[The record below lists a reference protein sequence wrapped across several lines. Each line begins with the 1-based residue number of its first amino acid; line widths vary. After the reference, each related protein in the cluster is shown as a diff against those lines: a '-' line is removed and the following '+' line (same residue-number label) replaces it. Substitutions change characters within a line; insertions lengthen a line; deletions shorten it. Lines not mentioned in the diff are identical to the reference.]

1 MSGTRRV
8 RTLVTG
14 IQMCLGE
21 ALSLA
26 DQLDALA
33 DQVELPGSPGSAPA
47 GRVRPPGRRDL
58 SEDAWHAVPGTAD
71 EQLPAA
77 IGMAAAIA
85 REQAPDLAGAPW
97 PSPLWTSL
105 GRAGRALSQARILES
120 PQGRDRPRPRT
131 AAERPYR
138 PGLWRVGRVFVPP
151 LLPGGDAAE
160 MPLAVSLLDGSNL
173 RVVVDRDRRA
183 EGVGVVRGLLTRVLA
198 AAPPGSVRVTVY
210 DPYELGAGLAG
221 FAPLRAAGVVSPT
234 LTTRTR
240 LEGVLGELSADVG
253 RITVDRLGGR
263 FASLREREAAGL
275 PRAEPWRLLVLLAW
289 PSLADD
295 AARALEAITAQ
306 GPACGVHVIALLE
319 EGGTVAVARAG
330 HDTLTN
336 AETLRATGS
345 AGDSTGMDLPAG
357 ARGIPGGG
365 PASAGIPAT
374 WRCSLSGPLECELD
388 DPPPPELVAAVAE
401 SVAAATAVEAARP
414 PDARALLP
422 DTLWSFDAAGGLSV
436 PVAFGPDG
444 PVTLRFDDD
453 TVHALVGGQAGSG
466 KSTLL
471 LDVVYGLAARYAPDQ
486 LRFHLLD
493 FKEGLEF
500 AQFAPRGDD
509 PFVLPHADT
518 IGMDSDREFG
528 VAVLRH
534 VRAQMQR
541 RALAMR
547 AVGARD
553 LRGLRVARG
562 NAGWPRIM
570 VVIDE
575 FQVMLTP
582 LDAVSREAVSH
593 LEVLARQGRAYG
605 IHLLLASQTLSGI
618 DALDA
623 TAGKRGSIFGQ
634 FALRIALR
642 TSISESRVLLST
654 TNEAA
659 GALAGVGEAIVNRR
673 NGHPAG
679 NELVRVAYP
688 DSAVLATLRASL
700 ARASAAGVPGMG
712 APRVFVGHAPA
723 VLDDNRLYRSLAGTP
738 IPVEHAERDGGGG
751 IEAGTADV
759 GAIEA
764 GAADDGTAVGEDTG
778 AVAEPL
784 ALVGVP
790 LDLHPAAVGVRLSPL
805 PGRNLAVLGPLRREA
820 VGALQAAVVSIA
832 GQAAPGG
839 VQVDI
844 VAVTAE
850 TTQAADVLAERV
862 RAFGQPA
869 QVHPPAALRRVLRE
883 TSDEVRMREESS
895 LAVATG
901 EPVSGDRL
909 PGDRA
914 AGGPMR
920 LLVLF
925 AADAG
930 RAVLEAKE
938 QPARRSGLDDLRFVT
953 RRGPGQRV
961 HLLGWWR
968 GPGRLLDDLGPMH
981 RDDVGAWVAV
991 GVPAGDL
998 FSLAGNRSVTAG
1010 TSPNRAVLFDRHGH
1024 AEARTIV
1031 PFSPLRGQPG
1041 ASGSLGGQRRSDHVF
1056 SAPGVR
1062 GDTAG
1067 IRPVDH
1073 WKGLPG

>member
-14 IQMCLGE
+14 IQTCLGE

-33 DQVELPGSPGSAPA
+33 DQVERPGADGPASGGRAGQRAPSAD
-47 GRVRPPGRRDL
+47 V
-58 SEDAWHAVPGTAD
+58 WHAIPDVAD

-85 REQAPDLAGAPW
+85 RGQAPDLASAPW
-97 PSPLWTSL
+97 SSPLWPPPQP
-105 GRAGRALSQARILES
+105 AGHAPGSEAATALPELPEL
-120 PQGRDRPRPRT
+120 PGRPRPRP
-131 AAERPYR
+131 AAGRPYR
-138 PGLWRVGRVFVPP
+138 PGLWRVGRVLVPP
-151 LLPGGDAAE
+151 LLPGGQTAE
-160 MPLAVSLLDGSNL
+160 VPLAVSLLDGGNL
-173 RVVVDRDRRA
+173 RIVVDRDRRA
-183 EGVGVVRGLLTRVLA
+183 EGVGVVRALLTRVLA

-240 LEGVLGELSADVG
+240 LETALGELSADVG

-295 AARALEAITAQ
+295 AARALEAVAAQ
-306 GPACGVHVIALLE
+306 GPACGVHVIALVE
-319 EGGTVAVARAG
+319 DGGAAVGRRG
-330 HDTLTN
+330 HETLTG
-336 AETLRATGS
+336 AETLRATGPAEDPAVDGLFTAAGGVPDGDRVS
-345 AGDSTGMDLPAG
+345 AAAPTVWS
-357 ARGIPGGG
+357 
-365 PASAGIPAT
+365 
-374 WRCSLSGPLECELD
+374 CSLAGPLECELD

-401 SVAAATAVEAARP
+401 SVAAATAVEATRP

-471 LDVVYGLAARYAPDQ
+471 LDVVYGLAARYAPEQ

-500 AQFAPRGDD
+500 AQFAPRADD

-518 IGMDSDREFG
+518 VGMDSDREFG

-553 LRGLRVARG
+553 LRGLRAAQG
-562 NAGWPRIM
+562 GAGWPRIL

-593 LEVLARQGRAYG
+593 LEALARQGRAYG

-679 NELVRVAYP
+679 NEFVRVAYP
-688 DSAVLATLRASL
+688 TPAVLTSLRASL
-700 ARASAAGVPGMG
+700 AGAGAGAPGAPG
-712 APRVFVGHAPA
+712 RPGPRVFVGHAPA
-723 VLDDNRLYRSLAGTP
+723 ILDDNQLYRSLAGTP
-738 IPVEHAERDGGGG
+738 VPVERAER
-751 IEAGTADV
+751 
-759 GAIEA
+759 A
-764 GAADDGTAVGEDTG
+764 GAADAAALEGSPDGSGATG
-778 AVAEPL
+778 GADSGDGADAAGTAEPL

-820 VGALQAAVVSIA
+820 TGVLQAAVVSVA
-832 GQAAPGG
+832 GQDAPGG
-839 VQVDI
+839 VRVDI

-850 TTQAADVLAERV
+850 TTQAAEVLAGRV
-862 RAFGQPA
+862 RAVGQSA
-869 QVHPPAALRRVLRE
+869 RVHPPAALRRVLRE
-883 TSDEVRMREESS
+883 VSDEVRDREETA
-895 LAVATG
+895 LAG
-901 EPVSGDRL
+901 
-909 PGDRA
+909 A
-914 AGGPMR
+914 AGGPWPGDRSYERFARPVR

-938 QPARRSGLDDLRFVT
+938 PPARRSGLDDLRFVT

-991 GVPAGDL
+991 GVPASDL

-1010 TSPNRAVLFDRHGH
+1010 TGPNRAVLFDRNGY

-1031 PFSPLRGQPG
+1031 PFSPLPAQAEPSAAVAGDPRHDQE
-1041 ASGSLGGQRRSDHVF
+1041 SWRR
-1056 SAPGVR
+1056 
-1062 GDTAG
+1062 
-1067 IRPVDH
+1067 
-1073 WKGLPG
+1073 LPG

>member
-14 IQMCLGE
+14 IQTCLGE

-33 DQVELPGSPGSAPA
+33 DQVELPGSDGPVRAS
-47 GRVRPPGRRDL
+47 RVRPPGRRDL
-58 SEDAWHAVPGTAD
+58 SDDVWHAIPGTT
-71 EQLPAA
+71 EQVPAA

-97 PSPLWTSL
+97 SSPLWTSV
-105 GRAGRALSQARILES
+105 GRAGRALEAHVLGSLE
-120 PQGRDRPRPRT
+120 GREGPRAAADRS
-131 AAERPYR
+131 YR

-160 MPLAVSLLDGSNL
+160 VPLAVSLLDGSNL
-173 RVVVDRDRRA
+173 RIVVDRERRA

-221 FAPLRAAGVVSPT
+221 FAPLRAAGVAGPT

-240 LEGVLGELSADVG
+240 LEGVLGELSAEVG

-306 GPACGVHVIALLE
+306 GPACGVHVIALAE
-319 EGGTVAVARAG
+319 EGGAVAVARAG
-330 HDTLTN
+330 HDTLAN
-336 AETLRATGS
+336 AETLRVTGS
-345 AGDSTGMDLPAG
+345 AEDAGGGDLPAG
-357 ARGIPGGG
+357 ARRM
-365 PASAGIPAT
+365 PADDLAPAGNPAT

-562 NAGWPRIM
+562 SAGWPRIM

-688 DSAVLATLRASL
+688 APAVLATLRASL
-700 ARASAAGVPGMG
+700 ARASAAGVPGTG
-712 APRVFVGHAPA
+712 PPRVFVGHAPA
-723 VLDDNRLYRSLAGTP
+723 VLDGNRLYRSLAGTP
-738 IPVEHAERDGGGG
+738 VPVERAERDGAAGLDADG
-751 IEAGTADV
+751 IDAGT
-759 GAIEA
+759 
-764 GAADDGTAVGEDTG
+764 ADDGTAVGEDAA

-820 VGALQAAVVSIA
+820 VGALQAAVVSVA

-839 VQVDI
+839 VRVDI
-844 VAVTAE
+844 VAVTGE
-850 TTQAADVLAERV
+850 TAQAADVLAERV
-862 RAFGQPA
+862 RAFGQSA

-883 TSDEVRMREESS
+883 ISDEVRGREESS
-895 LAVATG
+895 LAFATG
-901 EPVSGDRL
+901 EPVPGDRL
-909 PGDRA
+909 PGDRSPDGSA
-914 AGGPMR
+914 RPMR
-920 LLVLF
+920 LFVLF

-938 QPARRSGLDDLRFVT
+938 QSARRSGLDDLRFVT

-968 GPGRLLDDLGPMH
+968 GPSRLLDDLGPMH

-1031 PFSPLRGQPG
+1031 PFSPLRARPG
-1041 ASGSLGGQRRSDHVF
+1041 VSGSLEGQRRSDHAF

-1062 GDTAG
+1062 QDTAG
-1067 IRPVDH
+1067 IRPGDH
-1073 WKGLPG
+1073 RKGLPG

>member
-14 IQMCLGE
+14 IQTCLGE

-26 DQLDALA
+26 DRLEALA
-33 DQVELPGSPGSAPA
+33 DQVELPEPDAPLA
-47 GRVRPPGRRDL
+47 GTGTRPTDQLHWPD
-58 SEDAWHAVPGTAD
+58 DAWHTGSSAAQRVPIA
-71 EQLPAA
+71 LS
-77 IGMAAAIA
+77 AAASIA
-85 REQAPDLAGAPW
+85 REQAPALAGARWSAPA
-97 PSPLWTSL
+97 WTPV
-105 GRAGRALSQARILES
+105 RQAGLAGHPTPGEPVSAPEVS
-120 PQGRDRPRPRT
+120 VQGVSAPGVPVQG
-131 AAERPYR
+131 AAERHYR
-138 PGLWRVGRVFVPP
+138 PGLWRVGRVIVPP
-151 LLPGGDAAE
+151 LLPGGVTAE
-160 MPLAVSLLDGSNL
+160 VPLAVSLLDGGNL
-173 RVVVDRDRRA
+173 RIVVDRDRRG

-198 AAPPGSVRVTVY
+198 AAPAGSVRVIVY

-221 FAPLRAAGVVSPT
+221 FAPLRAAGVASPT

-240 LEGVLGELSADVG
+240 LEGVLAELSAEVG

-295 AARALEAITAQ
+295 AARALAAVAAQ
-306 GPACGVHVIALLE
+306 GPACGVHVIVLAE
-319 EGGTVAVARAG
+319 EGAAPGARRG
-330 HDTLTN
+330 HDTLAH
-336 AETLRATGS
+336 AETLWLTDDGGNRP
-345 AGDSTGMDLPAG
+345 AGD
-357 ARGIPGGG
+357 PGRPEGDR
-365 PASAGIPAT
+365 PS
-374 WRCSLSGPLECELD
+374 WRCSLSGPLRCDLD
-388 DPPPPELVAAVAE
+388 EPPPPDLVAAVAQI
-401 SVAAATAVEAARP
+401 VAAAAAHEAARP
-414 PDARALLP
+414 PNARALLP
-422 DTLWSFDAAGGLSV
+422 ETLWSFDAAGGLAV

-453 TVHALVGGQAGSG
+453 TVHALVGGQAGAG

-471 LDVVYGLAARYAPDQ
+471 LDVVYGLAARYGPDQ

-534 VRAQMQR
+534 VRALMQR

-553 LRGLRVARG
+553 LRGLRAAQVG
-562 NAGWPRIM
+562 TGWPRIM
-570 VVIDE
+570 IVIDE

-688 DSAVLATLRASL
+688 EPALLATLRASL
-700 ARASAAGVPGMG
+700 SSANVSRTNVSRAAGNRP
-712 APRVFVGHAPA
+712 PKVFVGHAPA
-723 VLDDNRLYRSLAGTP
+723 LLDDNPLFRSLAGTP
-738 IPVEHAERDGGGG
+738 APLDRGGPDRDALDPGHRDSGHQDPGHQ
-751 IEAGTADV
+751 
-759 GAIEA
+759 
-764 GAADDGTAVGEDTG
+764 DDGE
-778 AVAEPL
+778 VAEPL

-820 VGALQAAVVSIA
+820 VGVLHAAVTSLAAQA
-832 GQAAPGG
+832 GPDGLG
-839 VQVDI
+839 VDI
-844 VAVTAE
+844 VAVTGEMAPV
-850 TTQAADVLAERV
+850 ADILAERV
-862 RAFGQPA
+862 RAFGQA
-869 QVHPPAALRRVLRE
+869 AEVHPPAALRRVLAQ
-883 TSDEVRMREESS
+883 TSDAVRAREESA
-895 LAVATG
+895 LAVGTG
-901 EPVSGDRL
+901 PQH
-909 PGDRA
+909 
-914 AGGPMR
+914 GPAQPLR

-930 RAVLEAKE
+930 RGVLEAKD
-938 QPARRSGLDDLRFVT
+938 PVSRRSGLDDLRFVT
-953 RRGPGQRV
+953 RRGPVQRV

-968 GPGRLLDDLGPMH
+968 GPGRLLDDLGPTH
-981 RDDVGAWVAV
+981 RDDVGAWIAV
-991 GVPAGDL
+991 GVPGNDL
-998 FSLAGNRSVTAG
+998 FSLAGNRSVTAV
-1010 TSPNRAVLFDRHGH
+1010 TSANRAVLFDRNGQ
-1024 AEARTIV
+1024 AEARTII
-1031 PFSPLRGQPG
+1031 PFAPL
-1041 ASGSLGGQRRSDHVF
+1041 QRR
-1056 SAPGVR
+1056 
-1062 GDTAG
+1062 
-1067 IRPVDH
+1067 VDAR
-1073 WKGLPG
+1073 

>member
-1 MSGTRRV
+1 MPGARRV

-14 IQMCLGE
+14 IQACFGE

-26 DQLDALA
+26 DQLEALA
-33 DQVELPGSPGSAPA
+33 DEVESVQPDTHATAADTSALDRARRSDGAWQAVPAPAERVPIAISTAAVIARGQASALAGADWSAPVWAPIRPAGTAGHPAPGAPGKPGSA
-47 GRVRPPGRRDL
+47 RTSV
-58 SEDAWHAVPGTAD
+58 D
-71 EQLPAA
+71 E
-77 IGMAAAIA
+77 
-85 REQAPDLAGAPW
+85 
-97 PSPLWTSL
+97 
-105 GRAGRALSQARILES
+105 
-120 PQGRDRPRPRT
+120 
-131 AAERPYR
+131 PYR
-138 PGLWRVGRVFVPP
+138 PGLWRVGKVIVPP
-151 LLPGGDAAE
+151 LLPGGAAAE
-160 MPLAVSLLDGSNL
+160 VPLAVSLLDGANL
-173 RVVVDRDRRA
+173 RIVVDRDHRG
-183 EGVGVVRGLLTRVLA
+183 EGLGVVRGLLTRVLA
-198 AAPPGSVRVTVY
+198 AAPAGSVRVVVY

-221 FAPLRAAGVVSPT
+221 FAALRAAGVVSPT
-234 LTTRTR
+234 ITTRTR
-240 LEGVLGELSADVG
+240 LEGVLAELSTDVG

-295 AARALEAITAQ
+295 AARSLAAVAAQ
-306 GPACGVHVIALLE
+306 GPACGVHVIALVE
-319 EGGTVAVARAG
+319 EGAAATAVRRG
-330 HDTLTN
+330 QDTLAN
-336 AETLRATGS
+336 AESLWLTHGTGS
-345 AGDSTGMDLPAG
+345 PAAAGPRQAG
-357 ARGIPGGG
+357 RDQL
-365 PASAGIPAT
+365 S
-374 WRCSLSGPLECELD
+374 WRCSLSGTFPCDLD
-388 DPPPPELVAAVAE
+388 EPPPPSLVAAVAE
-401 SVAAATAVEAARP
+401 AVATAATDEAVRP
-414 PDARALLP
+414 LNARALLP
-422 DTLWSFDAAGGLSV
+422 ETLWSFDAAGGLAV

-453 TVHALVGGQAGSG
+453 TVHALVGGQAGAG

-471 LDVVYGLAARYAPDQ
+471 LDVVYGLAARYAPEQ

-500 AQFAPRGDD
+500 AQFAPRDED

-534 VRAQMQR
+534 VRAQMQH

-547 AVGARD
+547 AAGARD
-553 LRGLRVARG
+553 LRGLRIARSG
-562 NAGWPRIM
+562 AGWPRIM
-570 VVIDE
+570 IVIDE

-688 DSAVLATLRASL
+688 EPAMLAALRADLS
-700 ARASAAGVPGMG
+700 RATAAGG
-712 APRVFVGHAPA
+712 AGNRPPKVFVGHAPA
-723 VLDDNRLYRSLAGTP
+723 LLEDNPLFRSLAGTP
-738 IPVEHAERDGGGG
+738 VPVDRTDPDPDEADRGALVPGNQYGSGDQRGSARRD
-751 IEAGTADV
+751 AGET
-759 GAIEA
+759 
-764 GAADDGTAVGEDTG
+764 
-778 AVAEPL
+778 AEPL

-820 VGALQAAVVSIA
+820 VGVLHAAVTSLAAQA
-832 GQAAPGG
+832 GPGG
-839 VQVDI
+839 MRADI
-844 VAVTAE
+844 VAVTGE
-850 TTQAADVLAERV
+850 MLPAAGILAARV
-862 RAFGQPA
+862 RALGQEA
-869 QVHPPAALRRVLRE
+869 ELHPPASLRRVLQE
-883 TSDEVRMREESS
+883 ISDAVRTREESA
-895 LAVATG
+895 LALGT
-901 EPVSGDRL
+901 DL
-909 PGDRA
+909 PGPHPGSLQPWTVAGAREEPA
-914 AGGPMR
+914 ARRQRPAR

-930 RAVLEAKE
+930 RAVLEAKN
-938 QPARRSGLDDLRFVT
+938 PATRRSGLDDLRFVT

-968 GPGRLLDDLGPMH
+968 GPGRLLDDLGPTH
-981 RDDVGAWVAV
+981 RDDIGAWVAV
-991 GVPAGDL
+991 GVPGNDL
-998 FSLAGNRSVTAG
+998 FSLAGNRSVTAAA
-1010 TSPNRAVLFDRHGH
+1010 SVNRAVLFDRNNQ
-1024 AEARTIV
+1024 AEARTII
-1031 PFSPLRGQPG
+1031 PFAPLRQ
-1041 ASGSLGGQRRSDHVF
+1041 
-1056 SAPGVR
+1056 
-1062 GDTAG
+1062 
-1067 IRPVDH
+1067 PVDAA
-1073 WKGLPG
+1073 

>member
-1 MSGTRRV
+1 
-8 RTLVTG
+8 
-14 IQMCLGE
+14 
-21 ALSLA
+21 
-26 DQLDALA
+26 
-33 DQVELPGSPGSAPA
+33 
-47 GRVRPPGRRDL
+47 
-58 SEDAWHAVPGTAD
+58 
-71 EQLPAA
+71 
-77 IGMAAAIA
+77 
-85 REQAPDLAGAPW
+85 
-97 PSPLWTSL
+97 
-105 GRAGRALSQARILES
+105 
-120 PQGRDRPRPRT
+120 
-131 AAERPYR
+131 
-138 PGLWRVGRVFVPP
+138 
-151 LLPGGDAAE
+151 
-160 MPLAVSLLDGSNL
+160 
-173 RVVVDRDRRA
+173 
-183 EGVGVVRGLLTRVLA
+183 
-198 AAPPGSVRVTVY
+198 
-210 DPYELGAGLAG
+210 
-221 FAPLRAAGVVSPT
+221 
-234 LTTRTR
+234 
-240 LEGVLGELSADVG
+240 
-253 RITVDRLGGR
+253 
-263 FASLREREAAGL
+263 
-275 PRAEPWRLLVLLAW
+275 AW

-295 AARALEAITAQ
+295 AARALEAVAAQ
-306 GPACGVHVIALLE
+306 GPACGVHVIALVE
-319 EGGTVAVARAG
+319 DGGTAVVGRRG
-330 HDTLTN
+330 HETLTG
-336 AETLRATGS
+336 AETLRVAGP
-345 AGDSTGMDLPAG
+345 AGDPAAGGLFAAGDGPDGDG
-357 ARGIPGGG
+357 APTAG
-365 PASAGIPAT
+365 PTIWS
-374 WRCSLSGPLECELD
+374 CSLAGPLECELD

-422 DTLWSFDAAGGLSV
+422 DTLWSLDAAGGLSV

-471 LDVVYGLAARYAPDQ
+471 LDVVYGLAARYAPEQ

-500 AQFAPRGDD
+500 AQFAPRAGD

-534 VRAQMQR
+534 ARAQMQR

-553 LRGLRVARG
+553 LRGLRAARG
-562 NAGWPRIM
+562 GAGWPRIL

-593 LEVLARQGRAYG
+593 LEALARQGRAYG

-688 DSAVLATLRASL
+688 TPAVLTSLRASL
-700 ARASAAGVPGMG
+700 ARAGAPGAPG
-712 APRVFVGHAPA
+712 RPGPRVFVGHAPA
-723 VLDDNRLYRSLAGTP
+723 VLDDNPLYRSLAGAP
-738 IPVEHAERDGGGG
+738 VPVERAER
-751 IEAGTADV
+751 
-759 GAIEA
+759 A
-764 GAADDGTAVGEDTG
+764 GAADVAVLESAHEGNAGHGGAPDTAGGVTG
-778 AVAEPL
+778 AVTDDADAAGAAEPL

-805 PGRNLAVLGPLRREA
+805 PGRSLAVLGPLRREA
-820 VGALQAAVVSIA
+820 VGVLQAAVVSVA
-832 GQAAPGG
+832 GQAVQGG
-839 VQVDI
+839 VRVDI

-850 TTQAADVLAERV
+850 TTQAAEVLAGRV
-862 RAFGQPA
+862 RAAGQSA
-869 QVHPPAALRRVLRE
+869 RVHPPAALRRVLRE
-883 TSDEVRMREESS
+883 VSDEVREREDAA
-895 LAVATG
+895 LAGAAGT
-901 EPVSGDRL
+901 PW
-909 PGDRA
+909 PGDRSYERLA
-914 AGGPMR
+914 RPVR

-938 QPARRSGLDDLRFVT
+938 PPARRSGLDDLRFIT

-991 GVPAGDL
+991 GVPASDL

-1010 TSPNRAVLFDRHGH
+1010 TGPNRAVLFDRNGY

-1031 PFSPLRGQPG
+1031 PFSPLPAQAGPAAAVTG
-1041 ASGSLGGQRRSDHVF
+1041 DQRHDREHGRDGRE
-1056 SAPGVR
+1056 PWR
-1062 GDTAG
+1062 
-1067 IRPVDH
+1067 R
-1073 WKGLPG
+1073 LPG

>member
-8 RTLVTG
+8 RTLVAG
-14 IQMCLGE
+14 IQTCLGE

-26 DQLDALA
+26 DRLDALA
-33 DQVELPGSPGSAPA
+33 DQVESSGVDLPVAA
-47 GRVRPPGRRDL
+47 GARPPEQRHPRD
-58 SEDAWHAVPGTAD
+58 DAWHAVAGTA
-71 EQLPAA
+71 ERVPAA
-77 IGMAAAIA
+77 ISAAAAIA
-85 REQAPDLAGAPW
+85 REQTPDLAGARW
-97 PSPLWTSL
+97 SAPLWTQIRH
-105 GRAGRALSQARILES
+105 GGHHPAGPGS
-120 PQGRDRPRPRT
+120 PPAIPPGQETTGMS
-131 AAERPYR
+131 YR
-138 PGLWRVGRVFVPP
+138 PGLWRLGKVIVPP
-151 LLPGGDAAE
+151 LLPGGDTTE
-160 MPLAVSLLDGSNL
+160 VPLAVSLLDGGNL
-173 RVVVDRDRRA
+173 RIVVGRDRRS

-198 AAPPGSVRVTVY
+198 AAPAGSVQVTVY

-221 FAPLRAAGVVSPT
+221 FAPLRAVGVASPT

-253 RITVDRLGGR
+253 RITVDRLAGR

-275 PRAEPWRLLVLLAW
+275 PRAEPWQLLVLLAW

-295 AARALEAITAQ
+295 AARALEAIAAQ
-306 GPACGVHVIALLE
+306 GPACGVHIIALVE
-319 EGGTVAVARAG
+319 DGVSAPVTRRG
-330 HDTLTN
+330 HDALAN
-336 AETLRATGS
+336 AETLRLA
-345 AGDSTGMDLPAG
+345 DD
-357 ARGIPGGG
+357 GGG
-365 PASAGIPAT
+365 AYVDGPGDGRPV
-374 WRCSLSGPLECELD
+374 WRCSLSGPLPCDLD
-388 DPPPPELVAAVAE
+388 EPPPPDLVAAVAAV
-401 SVAAATAVEAARP
+401 VAAAAAREAARP
-414 PDARALLP
+414 PNARALLP
-422 DTLWSFDAAGGLSV
+422 DTLWGLDAAGGLGV

-500 AQFAPRGDD
+500 AQFAPRGED

-541 RALAMR
+541 RALTMR

-553 LRGLRVARG
+553 LRGLRAAQTG
-562 NAGWPRIM
+562 AGWPRIM

-659 GALAGVGEAIVNRR
+659 GALSGVGEAIVNRR

-688 DSAVLATLRASL
+688 DPTVLATLRANLS
-700 ARASAAGVPGMG
+700 RATAASVPGIRP
-712 APRVFVGHAPA
+712 PRVFVGHAPA
-723 VLDDNRLYRSLAGTP
+723 FLDDNPLYRSLSGVPAPHERADTDAGHTEP
-738 IPVEHAERDGGGG
+738 AAEPA
-751 IEAGTADV
+751 EV
-759 GAIEA
+759 G
-764 GAADDGTAVGEDTG
+764 
-778 AVAEPL
+778 EPL

-820 VGALQAAVVSIA
+820 VGVLQAAVTSLA
-832 GQAAPGG
+832 AQAPPGG
-839 VQVDI
+839 VLVDV
-844 VAVTAE
+844 VAVGGDTS
-850 TTQAADVLAERV
+850 QAADTLADRV

-883 TSDEVRMREESS
+883 TCDEVRAREESS
-895 LAVATG
+895 LAG
-901 EPVSGDRL
+901 MSGAPDMPL
-909 PGDRA
+909 
-914 AGGPMR
+914 R

-930 RAVLEAKE
+930 RAVLEAKD
-938 QPARRSGLDDLRFVT
+938 PATRRSGLDDLRFVT

-968 GPGRLLDDLGPMH
+968 GPGRLLDDLGPTH
-981 RDDVGAWVAV
+981 RDDIGAWVAV
-991 GVPAGDL
+991 GLPGNDL
-998 FSLAGNRSVTAG
+998 FSLAGNRMVTAG
-1010 TSPNRAVLFDRHGH
+1010 TSPNRAVLFDRHGQ
-1024 AEARTIV
+1024 AEPRTVV
-1031 PFSPLRGQPG
+1031 PFAPLHRIADTPG
-1041 ASGSLGGQRRSDHVF
+1041 ILPPSF
-1056 SAPGVR
+1056 E
-1062 GDTAG
+1062 
-1067 IRPVDH
+1067 
-1073 WKGLPG
+1073 KGPFR